1 MTITEITK
9 LVQKEGNTT
18 EEQILLLR
26 KIRAQLLEAIHSKQ
40 QLLDRVDYWIYEL
53 KHKETTQNTHKK
65 RAARRQPI
73 QTDM

>member
-9 LVQKEGNTT
+9 LVQKEGNTA

-26 KIRAQLLEAIHSKQ
+26 KIRAQLLEVIHSKQ

-53 KHKETTQNTHKK
+53 KHNKTAQNE
-65 RAARRQPI
+65 
-73 QTDM
+73 

>member
-9 LVQKEGNTT
+9 LVQKEGNTA

-26 KIRAQLLEAIHSKQ
+26 KIRAQLLEVIHSKQ

-53 KHKETTQNTHKK
+53 KQNKT
-65 RAARRQPI
+65 AQNG
-73 QTDM
+73 